1 MKKYIL
7 LLLTLNPIATYSLA
21 QRPTLTKEEKIQAV
35 DMISDFFGKPA
46 PSKTPVPDVIAE
58 KGLPVN
64 LNPADFDKKL
74 ALFTSSFYFKE
85 SSFQDNEARIEADVF
100 HLPNM
105 DLISGEFAW
114 TKTNAKEGGTLEIV
128 KKEDQYKMSSMDF
141 FNEVVVYKPQTG
153 KTLNTIEGTF
163 SFNYPTEFSQIRFT
177 KADIGKGKDI
187 EGETVKLMSI
197 ENDIA
202 VFQINRKDEN
212 SHLNYYALNTKGLP
226 LYLEVTRSE
235 VPKTIYDL
243 LDKNG
248 KIPADKKK
256 LLVDKFDDLLKEP
269 VICYIKAL
277 GTIAQLVVV
286 KPKGITSKKVPIVV
300 HHAPDFQKGETA
312 LPYER
317 FENLPADLKYDKL
330 SETDLANL
338 TLKADRTNDGYNNHK
353 IILSVPNSP
362 NSAYAKVEFKDV
374 VATQAGKNAPF
385 DPQGAFYDDKPK
397 TYSFRLDPP
406 GGDQPIDCDLIKGT
420 VLISYPV
427 EISTQ
432 TFPIN
437 APADNFEMKNPITVT
452 YFTADTDLD
461 GSGDAKPKRAYA
473 ANGLRLKRVEG
484 FYTGG
489 SKNDRSYTEYIYW
502 GKPATIQI
510 DKATKWVTKEIPFSL
525 APAPKKPK
533 PF

>member
-7 LLLTLNPIATYSLA
+7 LLLIINLGVRYSFA
-21 QRPTLTKEEKIQAV
+21 QKPNLTKEEKIQAV
-35 DMISDFFGKPA
+35 EMLSDFFGKPS
-46 PSKTPVPDVIAE
+46 PSKNPIPDVIAE

-64 LNPADFDKKL
+64 LDPTDFDKKL
-74 ALFTSSFYFKE
+74 ALFTNSFYFKE
-85 SSFQDNEARIEADVF
+85 SSFRDNEARIEADVF
-100 HLPNM
+100 HLPNR
-105 DLISGEFAW
+105 DLVSGEFAW
-114 TKTNAKEGGTLEIV
+114 NKINAKEGGTLEIE
-128 KKEDQYKMSSMDF
+128 KKEDPYKMSSMDF
-141 FNEVVVYKPQTG
+141 FNEVVMFKPKPD
-153 KTLNTIEGTF
+153 KTLSTIEGTF
-163 SFNYPTEFSQIRFT
+163 SFSYPTAFSQVNFAKTEIG
-177 KADIGKGKDI
+177 IGKVI
-187 EGETVKLMSI
+187 EGETVTLISM

-202 VFQINRKDEN
+202 VFQINRKNEN
-212 SHLNYYALNTKGLP
+212 SNLNYYALNAKGDP

-248 KIPADKKK
+248 KIPAEKKK
-256 LLVDKFDDLLKEP
+256 QLVDKFDDLLKDP

-286 KPKGITSKKVPIVV
+286 KPKGITSKKVPVT
-300 HHAPDFQKGETA
+300 AQCTPDFQNGETSI
-312 LPYER
+312 PYER
-317 FENLPADLKYDKL
+317 YENLPTALKYDKL
-330 SETDLANL
+330 SESDLSNL
-338 TLKADRTNDGYNNHK
+338 TLKADRTNDGNNNHL

-374 VATQAGKNAPF
+374 VATLVGKNAPF
-385 DPQGAFYDDKPK
+385 DPQGAFYDEKPK

-420 VLISYPV
+420 VVISYPV

-432 TFPIN
+432 VFPVN
-437 APADNFEMKNPITVT
+437 APADNFEMKNPVTVT
-452 YFTADTDLD
+452 YFTADEDLD

-473 ANGLRLKRVEG
+473 ANGMRLKRVEG
-484 FYTGG
+484 IYSGG
-489 SKNDRSYTEYIYW
+489 SKNNRSYMEYIYW
-502 GKPATIQI
+502 GKPETIQI